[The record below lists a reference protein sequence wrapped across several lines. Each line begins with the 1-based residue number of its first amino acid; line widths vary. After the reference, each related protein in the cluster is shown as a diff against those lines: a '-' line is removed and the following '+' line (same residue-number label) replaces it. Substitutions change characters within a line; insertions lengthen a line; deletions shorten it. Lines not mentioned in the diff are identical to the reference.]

1 MSPGTKSLAFI
12 LCIPDLFCLNTF
24 ATSGSYSFN
33 ASIALSAFLS
43 YKIDTKIS
51 LLAITLLTE
60 ISKFEILNYSLL
72 YSLAKRQWLRL
83 RSG

>member
-43 YKIDTKIS
+43 YKIDTKIN

-60 ISKFEILNYSLL
+60 ISKY
-72 YSLAKRQWLRL
+72 
-83 RSG
+83 